1 MSMMNLSNDS
11 IKIFIDKNKINKKI
25 KIILV
30 DNKISDGVSFVLT
43 EMNYSYKDTENVH
56 FSYRII
62 SGNIPRKLIKVY
74 GLNYSFNNKFPDV
87 CTEHE

>member
-1 MSMMNLSNDS
+1 M
-11 IKIFIDKNKINKKI
+11 IKTKFKKKI

-30 DNKISDGVSFVLT
+30 DNKSDGVSFVLT

-62 SGNIPRKLIKVY
+62 SGNIPRKLIKVLY
-74 GLNYSFNNKFPDV
+74 GLNYTFNNKFPDV